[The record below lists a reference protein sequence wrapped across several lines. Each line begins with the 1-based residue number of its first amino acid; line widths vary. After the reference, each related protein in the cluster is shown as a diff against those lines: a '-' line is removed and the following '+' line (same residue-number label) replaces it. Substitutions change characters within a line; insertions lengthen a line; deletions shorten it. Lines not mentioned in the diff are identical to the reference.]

1 MNSGE
6 KESFMRNLEERYL
19 DRLSDLYPTIAA
31 ASTEI
36 INLQAILNLPKGT
49 EHFITDV
56 HGEYEAFSHVL
67 KNGSGSVRRK
77 INDVFGNTLSSRDKQ
92 SLATLIYYPK
102 DKIAQVKKTE
112 SNMEDWYKINLYRL
126 IEVSKRAASK
136 YTRSKVRKA
145 LPKDFAYV
153 IEELITERSEINDK
167 ESYYN
172 EIIMTIIRIGRAEE
186 FIIAI
191 SSLIQRLVVDHLH
204 IVGDIYDRGA
214 GPHIIMDKLMNYHS
228 LDIQWGNHDVVWMGA
243 AAGQLA
249 CIANVI
255 RICARYG
262 NLDILEDGY
271 GINLLPLAT
280 FALQVYGD
288 DPCDCFKLKGSDNP
302 NRAEMELNMRM
313 HKAISIIQ
321 FKIEG
326 QTIRRQPGF
335 GLEKR
340 ALLHRIDY
348 EKGTITL
355 DGKEYKLLDTNF
367 PTIDPKNP
375 YQLSA
380 DEEDVMERLE
390 RAFTGCEKLQE
401 HMHFLLSKGSLYK
414 VYNNNLLYHG
424 CVPLNEDGTLKEVTL
439 FSKKFK
445 GKSLYDALER
455 YVRKGFF
462 AVNKE
467 DLENGKDIMWYIWLN
482 PNSPLFGKDKM
493 ATFERYFLAEKE
505 THTEVKNPYY
515 QYIENEKVIASI
527 MKEFGLDFESDD
539 THIINGHVPVKRKN
553 GESPVKCNGKVMV
566 IDGGFSKAYQRETGI
581 AGYTLIYNSYGL
593 LLVAH
598 EPFESTES
606 AIEKESDIHSES
618 MVIRRVV
625 QRSLVEN
632 TDVGKELKEQIADL
646 EVLLEAYRSGELKE
660 KL

>member
-204 IVGDIYDRGA
+204 IVGDIYDRGP
-214 GPHIIMDKLMNYHS
+214 GPHIIMDKLMSYHS

-335 GLEKR
+335 GLEER

-424 CVPLNEDGTLKEVTL
+424 CVPLNEDGSLKEVTL

>member
-1 MNSGE
+1 
-6 KESFMRNLEERYL
+6 MRNLEERYL

-204 IVGDIYDRGA
+204 IVGDIYDRGP
-214 GPHIIMDKLMNYHS
+214 GPHIIMDKLMSYHS

-302 NRAEMELNMRM
+302 NKAEMELNMRM

-335 GLEKR
+335 GLEER